1 MRFAIPSMFIIYFS
15 CVHAQ
20 TTVAP
25 NYYCYEKEDV
35 IQFTLSSLPHSAWQ
49 PTLNCSLQQCNE
61 SPTDNNNCRSSSTP
75 CYDYHTHNNISYCA
89 PGILCSILEPCN
101 NITYTCASNN
111 SACIVNSCCLLQA
124 VCVSLS
130 WINICTSSTDSTTT
144 ASITSTTSSTSRTS
158 TIIHATTTTTAMPIT
173 ITATIPTTT
182 TTAIPTTTTTARSIN
197 TATAM
202 PITTT
207 TTIPTTTT
215 TAMPTTTAV
224 LTTTTA
230 TIPATTTTAILTTS
244 NTT

>member
-1 MRFAIPSMFIIYFS
+1 MMTTACSFLSGENHSPSPIISFIKSQKGIPLLVSDKYIFKLNKTTTT
-15 CVHAQ
+15 Q

-144 ASITSTTSSTSRTS
+144 ASITSTTVITSRTS

-173 ITATIPTTT
+173 
-182 TTAIPTTTTTARSIN
+182 
-197 TATAM
+197 
-202 PITTT
+202 
-207 TTIPTTTT
+207 
-215 TAMPTTTAV
+215 
-224 LTTTTA
+224 TTA
-230 TIPATTTTAILTTS
+230 TIPATTTTAILTTT